1 VPVLYV
7 YLFGAI
13 VGGVLLGASVVAGHG
28 HDAAGGHDAGGH
40 DAGHGHDHD
49 GSAVAYLV
57 SLRLWTYLLAFG
69 GATGLVLRLALGAAE
84 PLAAILA
91 GAVGATAGGVAHTV
105 MKRMT
110 GQIGGTIR
118 TGELVG
124 RTGRLLLPV
133 DKTSSGT
140 VRVVVANQAVD
151 LIATT
156 NDDAALSARDE
167 VLVVEVKDG
176 TAVVTRSPLA
186 EKET

>member
-1 VPVLYV
+1 MLYV

-13 VGGVLLGASVVAGHG
+13 VGGVVLAASLVAGHG
-28 HDAAGGHDAGGH
+28 HDGGAGHDAG
-40 DAGHGHDHD
+40 DGHGGDHH
-49 GSAVAYLV
+49 GGGGAAALLF

-69 GATGLVLRLALGAAE
+69 GATGLVLRLALGTSE
-84 PLAAILA
+84 PLTAILA
-91 GAVGATAGGVAHTV
+91 AGVGATAGGVAHTV

-118 TGELVG
+118 TDQLVG

-133 DKTSSGT
+133 GKTSSGT
-140 VRVVVANQAVD
+140 VRILVANQAVD

-156 NDDAALSARDE
+156 QDDADLAARDE

-186 EKET
+186 EKENR